1 MTQGK
6 KKYYA
11 VAVGRKPGIYRQW
24 AGENGAEDQVKG
36 FINARFKSFSTPREA
51 ESWLTEVRAGRDPG
65 NKTRPP
71 YRTPDPAN
79 GLADAL
85 SAGDKEELKQGNII
99 MFTDGSCLDNPGP
112 GGYGVVVF
120 DQETKRELSA
130 GYRRTTNNRMEL
142 MACIAGLKSLASP
155 RKVRLYSDSRY
166 VVKGIGEGWAE
177 RWKKNG
183 WLRSANKAAENADL
197 WAQLL
202 DLCRFHQ
209 VQCHWV
215 KGHAGHPGNE
225 RCDVLANRGAL
236 NAGLH
241 QVDTPFETA
250 PYKGLFPGN

>member
-36 FINARFKSFSTPREA
+36 FINARYKSFPTPEEA
-51 ESWLTEVRAGRDPG
+51 QSWLADIQAGKDPG
-65 NKTRPP
+65 KKNRLSPQAASP
-71 YRTPDPAN
+71 
-79 GLADAL
+79 ADAL
-85 SAGDKEELKQGNII
+85 SADDKEEIKQGNVI

-112 GGYGVVVF
+112 GGYGVVVL
-120 DQETKRELSA
+120 DQERKQEFSA

-142 MACIAGLKSLASP
+142 MACIAGLKSLSTP

-166 VVKGIGEGWAE
+166 VVKGIQEGWAE

-183 WLRSANKAAENADL
+183 WLRTRTQAAENADL

-209 VQCHWV
+209 VECHWV

-236 NAGLH
+236 NADRHL
-241 QVDTPFETA
+241 VDTPFETA
-250 PYKGLFPGN
+250 PYKSLFPGS